1 MTDVWKLAGNRYEL
15 TRDDITA
22 ILGA

>member
-1 MTDVWKLAGNRYEL
+1 MYDVWRLAANRAEL

-22 ILGA
+22 ILAA

>member
-1 MTDVWKLAGNRYEL
+1 MSDVWKLASNRYEL

>member
-1 MTDVWKLAGNRYEL
+1 MYDVWRLAANRAEL
-15 TRDDITA
+15 TRDNITA

>member
-1 MTDVWKLAGNRYEL
+1 MYDVWRLTANRSEL

>member
-1 MTDVWKLAGNRYEL
+1 MYDVWRLVDNRSEL
-15 TRDDITA
+15 TRDDIIA